1 MNLQDKA
8 WTLAKGAAA
17 ELIEFSE
24 ELHVRYEDGGGRKGS
39 ALVVGRTGN
48 GVFIDDPDTTLT
60 PHEAR
65 ALAAALVAM
74 ADHVE
79 DQA

>member
-1 MNLQDKA
+1 MSLQDKA
-8 WTLAKGAAA
+8 CALATVDAAK
-17 ELIEFSE
+17 LIEFSE
-24 ELHVRYEDGGGRKGS
+24 EIRVRYEGTGTRKGD
-39 ALVVGRTGN
+39 ALIVGHSGG

-60 PHEAR
+60 PNEAR

-79 DQA
+79 DQV